1 MAERENFA
9 ARDKYALD
17 RKEAEKLDLE
27 MHARLEAGLLDTKP
41 KSATQLIPAVR
52 GPERPSLWQALRKFF
67 H

>member
-17 RKEAEKLDLE
+17 REEAEKLDLE

-41 KSATQLIPAVR
+41 KSPS
-52 GPERPSLWQALRKFF
+52 GDFRPDCKVF
-67 H
+67 